1 MILIL
6 LTFLLF
12 IFIHFGVL
20 VFMQIT
26 ILLIIFF
33 LSNLLIGIN
42 PLLKEFYIIRI
53 ISICVIIFILYY
65 NSITSSIA
73 TAAILPLSLQRILYY
88 EEFRIN
94 KIIDSNSMKYKLL
107 NLKDIENEITDFLY
121 KLDFN
126 DNYIVTMEFIQEK
139 RYFEIDEP
147 LILLSKPFMINRFNF
162 PKTISNF
169 IYERLEHMMDF
180 YYFDDSVR
188 LECKYR
194 EGPIIQLKYAKFYF
208 E

>member
-26 ILLIIFF
+26 ILLIILF
-33 LSNLLIGIN
+33 L
-42 PLLKEFYIIRI
+42 
-53 ISICVIIFILYY
+53 FILYY
-65 NSITSSIA
+65 NSLTSSIA
-73 TAAILPLSLQRILYY
+73 TAAILPLSLQRISYY